1 MIVSQH
7 AIIVTIEEGGIPE
20 NTPPTC
26 FLGVSPLFL
35 LGLIIG
41 YCAYPKHGSQ

>member
-7 AIIVTIEEGGIPE
+7 TITVTIKEGGIPE

-35 LGLIIG
+35 LGLIVG
-41 YCAYPKHGSQ
+41 YGADS